1 MYNTKYE
8 CRYHLDNLFLDTD
21 QVTDDEKLYVRD
33 LLYKEDLLNIF
44 RVKEYNDEAI
54 NEGLKYLCGK
64 TRGNKDLKDCGLK
77 LAGRYLNQ
85 DFEIG
90 LMILFSYDYMHL
102 SHICISEFLE
112 TGAISEE
119 NMSKLREAVFQQ

>member
-1 MYNTKYE
+1 MYDTKYE

-21 QVTDDEKLYVRD
+21 EVTDDEKLYVRD

-64 TRGNKDLKDCGLK
+64 TRDNKDLKDCGLK